1 MSGDAVLGRPGPGDV
16 VVDVAV
22 TVTSTGTEL
31 ARFRSLPNA
40 AVKYPHRPGFM
51 AAGKVIAD
59 SSPFEAGDEVAVRH
73 VPHQS
78 GVVAPRANVHAIP
91 PGVDLMDAA
100 LWHLGLVALYGL
112 RRGDYAPSEPLAVVG
127 AGIVGA
133 LARRLGA
140 AMGTP
145 ECLVVATSDA
155 KRWTLDKETT
165 AHWLALSDAPLDDEL
180 ERYPLTVDATGTA
193 EGLQNAVA
201 LTAAGGRVV
210 LLGSPRAETSRF
222 PCVRSRSGESA
233 SSEPHRHA
241 QAVRLRTFCRP
252 RGRAHRQVLSTA
264 RGRSLI
270 LGSNRASQPGRP
282 AAVYEVAAQ
291 QPSFVAA
298 AFDWSGER
306 LEPYFDLLERV
317 PVADAPP
324 LRFALIGCG
333 DIGAR
338 NALALQEAEGV
349 RLTTIFDPI
358 ADLAGQL
365 AKKHRAKAVES
376 LAEAITDSDVDAVLI
391 ATPHDTHEGIVR
403 ASLAA
408 GKHVLLEK
416 PLAAD
421 LDSAVRISRM
431 AEASELAVAV
441 LFFLRSD
448 RRFVRAV
455 RAIESAPDCR
465 PRGATST
472 YLSRKPGTISALATG
487 GRRPPGAN
495 RRSGPVEAS
504 SS

>member
-1 MSGDAVLGRPGPGDV
+1 MEARGDGRVRAIEWPSPGVVSVSGDAVLGRPGPGVV

-78 GVVAPRANVHAIP
+78 GVVALRANVHAIP

-112 RRGDYAPSEPLAVVG
+112 SRGDYAPSEPLAVVG

-210 LLGSPRAETSRF
+210 LLGSPRAETSALPVRAIQERGIRVVGAHIGTLKRF
-222 PCVRSRSGESA
+222 ASERSAGLEDELTDNFFRLLADGLSFSDLIERRSPA
-233 SSEPHRHA
+233 DA
-241 QAVRLRTFCRP
+241 
-252 RGRAHRQVLSTA
+252 
-264 RGRSLI
+264 
-270 LGSNRASQPGRP
+270 

-391 ATPHDTHEGIVR
+391 ATPHDTHEGDRSRVARGRQARAPREAAGRGPRLGRAHHPDGGSERASGCGVVLPTQRSTVR
-403 ASLAA
+403 AC
-408 GKHVLLEK
+408 G
-416 PLAAD
+416 P
-421 LDSAVRISRM
+421 
-431 AEASELAVAV
+431 
-441 LFFLRSD
+441 
-448 RRFVRAV
+448 
-455 RAIESAPDCR
+455 
-465 PRGATST
+465 
-472 YLSRKPGTISALATG
+472 
-487 GRRPPGAN
+487 
-495 RRSGPVEAS
+495 RRSNPRRTAGPAEPRAPT
-504 SS
+504 